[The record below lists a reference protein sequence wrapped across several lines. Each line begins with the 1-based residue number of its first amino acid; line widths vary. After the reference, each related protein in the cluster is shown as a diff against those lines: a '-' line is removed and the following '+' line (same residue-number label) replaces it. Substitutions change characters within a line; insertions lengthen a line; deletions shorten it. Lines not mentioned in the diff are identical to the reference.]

1 MYVENNDFSSAYW
14 YGGRGLGW
22 GSYAKFFF
30 YYKFTQIDISPGHTT
45 NIKFHGCL
53 EFFLFCFGG

>member
-1 MYVENNDFSSAYW
+1 MTLVVLIDM
-14 YGGRGLGW
+14 GGGGW
-22 GSYAKFFF
+22 AGGAMQKFFF

-53 EFFLFCFGG
+53 DFFLFCFGG